1 MLKEQTNEIMT
12 DCIKSIVDVGEKYG
26 INVKD
31 ENFVKDLALSSSFI
45 RAAFNRQLGK
55 SSALHE
61 GMSDFMNSVQMK

>member
-31 ENFVKDLALSSSFI
+31 ENFVKDLALSSKFI
-45 RAAFNRQLGK
+45 RAAFDRQLGK
-55 SSALHE
+55 SSTLHE
-61 GMSDFMNSVQMK
+61 DMSKVMNTYSS

>member
-1 MLKEQTNEIMT
+1 MLTEQTNKIMT
-12 DCIKSIVDVGEKYG
+12 DCIESIVEVSIKHG
-26 INVKD
+26 IDIQD